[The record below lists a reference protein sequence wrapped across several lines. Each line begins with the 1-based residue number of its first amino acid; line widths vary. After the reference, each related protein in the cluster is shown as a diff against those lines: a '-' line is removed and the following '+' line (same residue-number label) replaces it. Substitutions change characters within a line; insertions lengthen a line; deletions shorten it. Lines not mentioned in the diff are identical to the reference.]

1 LPIDWRVIM
10 RTSSWRYIRRM
21 ACCLAVLLTMQIAE
35 AAGSSGQDSSGTKA
49 AQGSVSPGVQESVS
63 SVEPKSAG
71 TENASQALP
80 GPNGSD
86 SEPAQSEAASG
97 SSNDATPSGGQE
109 QSGPAKAVG
118 TAAAPAPE
126 VTGVAGSRLTGAAI
140 APAKQRRVRTF
151 LIRVG
156 VVVGACVAIGTVV
169 ALSRSSPSQ
178 PRMAH

>member
-1 LPIDWRVIM
+1 M
-10 RTSSWRYIRRM
+10 RTSSRRCIRRI

-35 AAGSSGQDSSGTKA
+35 ASVASGQGSAGATAVQETVSSG
-49 AQGSVSPGVQESVS
+49 AQEGVS
-63 SVEPKSAG
+63 SAEPKSAG
-71 TENASQALP
+71 TENASHALP
-80 GPNGSD
+80 GPDGS
-86 SEPAQSEAASG
+86 ESEAAQSQAASS
-97 SSNDATPSGGQE
+97 SSNDATPTTSEGQN
-109 QSGPAKAVG
+109 GPAKAVG

-126 VTGVAGSRLTGAAI
+126 VTGVAGSRLTGAVI

-169 ALSRSSPSQ
+169 ALSHSSPSQ